1 MKVLFA
7 TDGSRYA
14 LEAARFLARRLCSR
28 SEVEID
34 VLAVFQS
41 DEGAPSTSEK
51 PPPAGEAQE
60 VRPTTARAE
69 AQRWVTDARGALE
82 GPGRKV
88 GAKVLGGPPE
98 EVVVGESQGYDLVV
112 LGVKGRGASP
122 FFELGRVARATL
134 QRSLASVLL
143 VRPPSEEG
151 GEKAEDRFRVLLS
164 AEEEDPGLHA
174 SWDMLHPFS
183 SSDTEVEIVTV
194 MPEASHG
201 MALAARTTPGR
212 EPRHRVRERA
222 NRWLNR
228 TLTSLPASGR
238 PVRPLLLEGRPASEL
253 GYRAVES
260 GADLLVMGG
269 GRART
274 RDPRPSSPLGA
285 TARELAWSSPCSV
298 LLVRGRELR
307 PPVERPLS
315 RRTGART
322 TQEV

>member
-14 LEAARFLARRLCSR
+14 LEAARFLARRLCAR
-28 SEVEID
+28 SEVRID
-34 VLAVFQS
+34 VLAVVQS
-41 DEGAPSTSEK
+41 DEGAPSTSDG
-51 PPPAGEAQE
+51 ATTVRAQ
-60 VRPTTARAE
+60 
-69 AQRWVTDARGALE
+69 AQRWVADARRALE

-88 GAKVLGGPPE
+88 GVRVLSGPPE
-98 EVVVGESQGYDLVV
+98 DIVVGESQGYDLVV

-143 VRPPSEEG
+143 VRPPSEER
-151 GEKAEDRFRVLLS
+151 GEKSEDRFRVLLS
-164 AEEEDPGLHA
+164 AEEEDPGLNA

-222 NRWLNR
+222 NRWLTR

-269 GRART
+269 GRSRT
-274 RDPRPSSPLGA
+274 AEPRPPSPLGA

-298 LLVRGRELR
+298 LLVRKKDIGPVAGDAVTEVDTR
-307 PPVERPLS
+307 P
-315 RRTGART
+315 RTAP
-322 TQEV
+322 